1 RQGGWL
7 LRRPQRRA
15 GGLNDR
21 LPSVHYWT
29 DICRFFPPVSVRQM
43 GTHYSAWQFENGNTL
58 MASAHGLA
66 LGPFLFRA
74 DHLELEGHAF
84 RVVLKPS
91 LRGVGIRKS
100 LMC

>member
-1 RQGGWL
+1 
-7 LRRPQRRA
+7 
-15 GGLNDR
+15 
-21 LPSVHYWT
+21 
-29 DICRFFPPVSVRQM
+29 M

-74 DHLELEGHAF
+74 DHLEFEGHAF

-91 LRGVGIRKS
+91 LRGVGIRIRDAYPQCS
-100 LMC
+100 GCS

>member
-1 RQGGWL
+1 
-7 LRRPQRRA
+7 
-15 GGLNDR
+15 
-21 LPSVHYWT
+21 
-29 DICRFFPPVSVRQM
+29 M

-74 DHLELEGHAF
+74 DHLEFEGHAF

-100 LMC
+100 LMCSVSPSCLLMLA